1 MRYDLI
7 KRFIAILSVISALIF
22 AFSACDGQLEAPQE
36 TERPTAD
43 PNEIMEVSV
52 GMWELYEPQSEAA
65 KIISDYIKSYFN
77 IIIKPVA
84 MSRDNYREELD
95 WMMGA
100 NMLPDVFANDIMTN
114 KFQYR
119 VLIDSGSIQSVP
131 KNMWAKLD
139 RLSAVMSWYEDIYS
153 YKGEMYFI
161 PRTYQTF
168 DQTNGATNVIFYR
181 SDWAKDLS
189 YSSFK
194 EEADFTD
201 IIDLLGAYRT
211 SDTDKNTIWDTWGIT
226 GSGGIDFIW
235 DAFLTPFG
243 VREWMYEDGKWMPGI
258 ISDRAKE
265 AVTWAA
271 QLYREGIIDPDIVTQ
286 TNEDALCKFLTGR
299 TGAVMAPAYYSDLL
313 YFQEQW
319 SVHNPDKPITESVK
333 IIPSYITPDKMTY
346 NEVSTFK
353 TGSMISAQV
362 SERKMQK
369 ILTLFDFLYSGD
381 GRNLLEYGTLQPEGT
396 GGFLKDAPEFESFAN
411 LASWN
416 MDKNPADVEQDSNFV
431 TYAQDVIETGVWPWS
446 FESELFTNGM
456 LTPEMCVLD
465 MNRIAEEK
473 ILGLI
478 KTTRDFDADWNLYV
492 DSMYNELNLEDAI
505 AEVNEWAQDYF
516 DGQGD

>member
-7 KRFIAILSVISALIF
+7 KRFIAIFGVISALIF
-22 AFSACDGQLEAPQE
+22 AFSACDGQQEAPQA
-36 TERPTAD
+36 TERPTAAPD
-43 PNEIMEVSV
+43 ETVEVSI

-65 KIISDYIKSYFN
+65 KVISNYIQDYFN

-100 NMLPDVFANDIMTN
+100 NMLPDVFANDVMTN

-119 VLIDSGSIQSVP
+119 VLIDSGSIQPVP
-131 KNMWAKLD
+131 KAMWATLD
-139 RLSAVMSWYEDIYS
+139 RLSAVMSWYEGIYS

-168 DQTNGATNVIFYR
+168 DQTHGATNVIFYR

-189 YSSFK
+189 RNTFK
-194 EEADFTD
+194 DDAQFTD
-201 IIDLLGAYRT
+201 IIDLLGAYRS
-211 SDTDKNTIWDTWGIT
+211 SDTDQNTIWDTWGIT

-235 DAFLTPFG
+235 DTFLTPFG
-243 VREWMYEDGKWMPGI
+243 VREWMYEGGQWVPGI
-258 ISDRAKE
+258 MSGRAKE
-265 AVTWAA
+265 AITWAA
-271 QLYREGIIDPDIVTQ
+271 QLYREGIIDPDIATQ
-286 TNEDALCKFLTGR
+286 TNDEALCKFWTGR
-299 TGAVMAPAYYSDLL
+299 TGAVMAPAYYSDLT
-313 YFQEQW
+313 YFEEQW
-319 SVHNPDKPITESVK
+319 SMHNPDKSITESVK
-333 IIPSYITPDKMTY
+333 IIPAYTTPDGQTY

-362 SERKMQK
+362 SEQKMQK
-369 ILTLFDFLYSGD
+369 ILTLYDFLYSSD
-381 GRNLLEYGTLQPEGT
+381 GRNLLEYGAVQPEGAD
-396 GGFLKDAPEFESFAN
+396 GFLKDAPEFESFAN

-416 MDKNPADVEQDSNFV
+416 RDKNPYGEELDSSFV
-431 TYAQDVIETGVWPWS
+431 TYAQGVIEESVWPWS

-478 KTTRDFDADWNLYV
+478 KTTRDFDSDWDLYV
-492 DSMYNELNLEDAI
+492 NSMYSELNLEDAI
-505 AEVNEWAQDYF
+505 AEVNEWAEEYF
-516 DGQGD
+516 DGQGG